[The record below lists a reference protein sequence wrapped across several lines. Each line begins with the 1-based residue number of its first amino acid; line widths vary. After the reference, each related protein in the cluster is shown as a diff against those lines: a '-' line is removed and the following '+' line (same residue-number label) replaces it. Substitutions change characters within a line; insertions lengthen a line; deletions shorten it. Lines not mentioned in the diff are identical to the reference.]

1 MYSDFVNLGSDVLE
15 SSSLSVTMD
24 ALLGQ
29 GGRVARVAEI
39 LVPTV
44 EGELEENTI
53 KDDFEEGGERGLS
66 NK

>member
-1 MYSDFVNLGSDVLE
+1 MYSDFVNLGSDLLE
-15 SSSLSVTMD
+15 SSSLSVTID

-29 GGRVARVAEI
+29 GGRVVRVAEI

-53 KDDFEEGGERGLS
+53 RDDFEDGEESGLS